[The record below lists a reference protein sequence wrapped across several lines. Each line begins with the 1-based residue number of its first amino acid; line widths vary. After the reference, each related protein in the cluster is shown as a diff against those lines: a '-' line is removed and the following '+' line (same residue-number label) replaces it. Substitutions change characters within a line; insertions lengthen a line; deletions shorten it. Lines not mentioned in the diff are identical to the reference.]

1 MDVLLL
7 FCIFCTGLWMVI
19 ATVERESRKYQR
31 ALRDSLELRLL
42 ASGVSVEAV
51 GRFMALYDKN
61 LKEVS

>member
-1 MDVLLL
+1 
-7 FCIFCTGLWMVI
+7 MVI